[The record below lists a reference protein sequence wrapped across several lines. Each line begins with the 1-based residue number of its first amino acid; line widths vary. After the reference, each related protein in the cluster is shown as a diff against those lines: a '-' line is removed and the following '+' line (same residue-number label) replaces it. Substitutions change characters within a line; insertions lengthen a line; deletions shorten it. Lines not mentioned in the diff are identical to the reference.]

1 MTSLY
6 RLNSKL
12 AKLKGADDDA
22 EQIVTGAT
30 EGIIA
35 VLLSEIEETI
45 LPREMVLTDENGARF
60 VLLVAGRRL
69 LHVGETAAGA
79 AEDAP
84 EDAGSDPADR
94 IIATFNGPF
103 RAFLDRARE
112 IGIDA
117 HRPHDRIDPTR
128 IGCSV
133 ESLAQAVAQGAAPA
147 PAADPLAEALA
158 LGAAGLR
165 LSGGEVVARSGDPA
179 LLARLDGVSDSVG
192 GVSRVTGE
200 DASSPVCTIFA
211 TPDPEGTLLA
221 QIAFRGEAALVLAP
235 ATARPALLA
244 LCRRPLPAAAQS

>member
-1 MTSLY
+1 MSGLD

-30 EGIIA
+30 DGIIA

-45 LPREMVLTDENGARF
+45 LPREMVLTDEDGARF

-69 LHVGETAAGA
+69 LHVGETAAPGPD
-79 AEDAP
+79 ED
-84 EDAGSDPADR
+84 DDGDPSER
-94 IIATFNGPF
+94 IIAAFNGPF

-112 IGIDA
+112 LGIDA

-133 ESLAQAVAQGAAPA
+133 ETLAQAVAGGPTAA
-147 PAADPLAEALA
+147 PAADPVTEALA
-158 LGAAGLR
+158 LAAAGLR
-165 LSGGEVVARSGDPA
+165 LAGGEIVARSGDAA
-179 LLARLDGVSDSVG
+179 LLDRLEGFSAAATG
-192 GVSRVTGE
+192 LSRVTGE
-200 DASSPVCTIFA
+200 DAASPVGTIIG
-211 TPDPEGTLLA
+211 TPDPRGLLLA
-221 QIAFRGEAALVLAP
+221 RVAFRGEAALVLAP

-244 LCRRPLPAAAQS
+244 LCRRPSPAAAPA